1 MKKIQNAHLIGLGAV
16 GATYASIMH
25 KAKNSPIKIIVNEER
40 AKRYEKGVLIN
51 GEKIHFN
58 LAHENKTNEKA
69 ELIILAVKAHHLE
82 KAIEAIRPFVGNDT
96 ILLPLLNGITSEEI
110 LAKAFGKEKILHGF
124 CVALDSTKIQEE
136 IKFSSSGRIV
146 FGAGFEENSK
156 KEKNLEAVK
165 AFFNE
170 TNIPYTKAE
179 DILRE
184 KWWKFMM
191 NVGINQISSILGA
204 SYGIFQKQ
212 KEARELVKDACLE
225 FLAIAKA
232 KNIALSESDIDGFFP
247 IIDGLSPQGKTSML
261 QDIEE
266 GRKTEVELFSETVIS
281 LGKELGIKT
290 PVNEILYKMIRVLE
304 NK

>member
-1 MKKIQNAHLIGLGAV
+1 MKKIQKAHLIGLGAV
-16 GATYASIMH
+16 GATYASIVH
-25 KAKNSPIKIIVNEER
+25 KAKDSPIKIIVNEER

-58 LAHENKTNEKA
+58 LALENKTNEKA

-156 KEKNLEAVK
+156 QEKNLEAVK

-225 FLAIAKA
+225 VLAIAKA

-261 QDIEE
+261 QDIEQ
-266 GRKTEVELFSETVIS
+266 GRKTEVELFSETVIA
-281 LGKELGIKT
+281 LGKELGVKT
-290 PVNEILYKMIRVLE
+290 PVNAILYKMIRVLE